1 MKSRLSDSAGYKTT
15 AVALG
20 DIEHRVTIR
29 RLPMRPLD
37 NDSRYRVRVVT
48 RTLAGVVLTD
58 RHRDMPIS
66 KAYRVYEQNVNRLHK
81 LISN

>member
-1 MKSRLSDSAGYKTT
+1 MKNRLSDSAGFKTT
-15 AVALG
+15 AIAIG
-20 DIEHRVTIR
+20 NIEHRVTIR

-37 NDSRYRVRVVT
+37 NDSRYRVRIVT

-66 KAYRVYEQNVNRLHK
+66 KAYDVYGQNVNRLHAMVA
-81 LISN
+81 